1 MALDALRATPIFA
14 EVPDEHLKR
23 LAQQAIPMSLREG
36 DFLITEGDQ
45 ADDMF
50 VVVSGEFDVTKRS
63 GTSEIPLARVGP
75 GAIQGELAALER
87 GKRTASVQA
96 VSDAEVL
103 RIPYPVVRDLLSGEP
118 DAALGIISTVIG
130 RLRRMEATLRQ
141 REKLAGLGTLAAGLA
156 HELNNPAAAI
166 RRSVDALD
174 RAIEERNALHP
185 PNSLTLL
192 RPAGRAP
199 LDALD
204 RADAVDEIE
213 GLIGD
218 TEMAAA
224 LVDTG
229 WTTDELRGAF
239 AGMDA
244 AAAREAAAWLA
255 ATATVETLI
264 GEVRMAGDRISEIVG
279 AVKSYAYLDQ
289 APVQRI
295 DVRKGLDDTLVIL
308 RHKLKAGIEVTREYD
323 PELPEIEAWGS
334 ELNQVWTN
342 LIDNAADAMDGKG
355 AISIKAECPDDDEVR
370 VTICDTGPGIPPDVA
385 SKIFEPFFTTKPPG
399 IGSGLGLHI
408 SHQVVVRHGG
418 RIDLESEPGRT
429 CFIVTLPTTLPKGA
443 ESAPPE
449 VPSPDPYTPSPKRPA
464 SGTRAADG
472 YRKGP
477 VSRPGYGGGH
487 RGPHLV
493 LRGHRGTVGLRVLSC
508 RRMGGERC
516 ERSPGLFARCC
527 SSHPA
532 DVPTHSIAA
541 RLIMQPARSGRP
553 RSYPSFPATSLAA
566 RLGPSSSRMPQDMPR
581 WYSMTAEWSASVNGS
596 PSQTDG
602 QGLDS
607 TNPGAV
613 HSPGRCTSGSSSLTW
628 RLCWRS
634 CLRMAS
640 TSPSC
645 GRCAGS
651 PIPSG
656 R

>member
-14 EVPDEHLKR
+14 EVPDAHLER
-23 LAQQAIPMSLREG
+23 LGEQAIPMFLREG
-36 DFLITEGDQ
+36 DFLITEGDE
-45 ADDMF
+45 ADDLF

-96 VSDAEVL
+96 VTDAEVL
-103 RIPYPVVRDLLSGEP
+103 RIPYLAVRDLLSGEP
-118 DAALGIISTVIG
+118 DAALGIIRTVIG
-130 RLRRMEATLRQ
+130 RLRGMEATLRQ

-174 RAIEERNALHP
+174 RAIAERNALHP
-185 PNSLTLL
+185 PTSLTLL
-192 RPAGRAP
+192 RPAGRAQ
-199 LDALD
+199 LDALA

-224 LVDTG
+224 LVDSG
-229 WTTDELRGAF
+229 WTTDELRDAF
-239 AGMDA
+239 AGMDP

-308 RHKLKAGIEVTREYD
+308 RHKLTAGIEVTRDYD
-323 PELPEIEAWGS
+323 ADLPEIEAWGS

-342 LIDNAADAMDGKG
+342 LIDNAADAMDGRG
-355 AISIKAECPDDDEVR
+355 AISIRAECPDADEVR
-370 VTICDTGPGIPPDVA
+370 VTICDTGPGIPPEVA

-418 RIDLESEPGRT
+418 RIDLESGPGRT
-429 CFIVTLPTTLPKGA
+429 CFIVTLPTTLPKSAQA
-443 ESAPPE
+443 EPSA
-449 VPSPDPYTPSPKRPA
+449 VSSP
-464 SGTRAADG
+464 
-472 YRKGP
+472 
-477 VSRPGYGGGH
+477 
-487 RGPHLV
+487 
-493 LRGHRGTVGLRVLSC
+493 
-508 RRMGGERC
+508 
-516 ERSPGLFARCC
+516 
-527 SSHPA
+527 
-532 DVPTHSIAA
+532 
-541 RLIMQPARSGRP
+541 
-553 RSYPSFPATSLAA
+553 
-566 RLGPSSSRMPQDMPR
+566 
-581 WYSMTAEWSASVNGS
+581 
-596 PSQTDG
+596 
-602 QGLDS
+602 
-607 TNPGAV
+607 NP
-613 HSPGRCTSGSSSLTW
+613 
-628 RLCWRS
+628 
-634 CLRMAS
+634 
-640 TSPSC
+640 
-645 GRCAGS
+645 
-651 PIPSG
+651 
-656 R
+656 